1 MLLYLSPMVGITGY
15 IVRNAYAHFF
25 PYIDKYFTPFIVPTK
40 NYCFTS
46 KELNDIKPEHN
57 KNIKVIPQILTNNA
71 DYFLSTTE
79 KLNEFGYDEINL
91 NLGCP
96 SGTVVSK
103 FKGSGFL
110 AKREELDMFKLLLSI
125 NGVGAKAALSL
136 LSISRVTNLKYAIM
150 MGDEKH
156 ICRAPGIG
164 KKTAGRII
172 LELQDKLKKE
182 DMVIDKE
189 QMDMDNDFNEDN
201 NYASTLSEV
210 MGALLA
216 LGYSEKEAE
225 LALKKVNKNDTV
237 DNVIKEC
244 LKVLMG

>member
-1 MLLYLSPMVGITGY
+1 
-15 IVRNAYAHFF
+15 
-25 PYIDKYFTPFIVPTK
+25 
-40 NYCFTS
+40 
-46 KELNDIKPEHN
+46 
-57 KNIKVIPQILTNNA
+57 
-71 DYFLSTTE
+71 
-79 KLNEFGYDEINL
+79 
-91 NLGCP
+91 
-96 SGTVVSK
+96 
-103 FKGSGFL
+103 
-110 AKREELDMFKLLLSI
+110 
-125 NGVGAKAALSL
+125 
-136 LSISRVTNLKYAIM
+136 M

-182 DMVIDKE
+182 DMVIDKD
-189 QMDMDNDFNEDN
+189 QIDMDNDFNEDN

-225 LALKKVNKNDTV
+225 LALKKANKNDTV
-237 DNVIKEC
+237 ENVIKEC